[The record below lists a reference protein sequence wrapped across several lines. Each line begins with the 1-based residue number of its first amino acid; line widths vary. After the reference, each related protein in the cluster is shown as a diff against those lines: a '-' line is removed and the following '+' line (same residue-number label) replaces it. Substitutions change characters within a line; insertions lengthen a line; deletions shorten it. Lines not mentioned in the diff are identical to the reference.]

1 MEINSLLSTIS
12 ARPVKVK
19 EIIQAIEKLKT
30 NNSDLATFLSN
41 NPNIGVSEFEVASE
55 LLTQTTKFIETRIS
69 MNITKNIYDQHSII
83 YIILMLASTKSKS
96 DRNKLSKIYY
106 DVITNTSKFDI
117 FVKVVKNARKL
128 SGDSTILELFWLI
141 PLFSNLNVLMTID
154 YGKFIGEMKTI
165 NGGNATDTIEFT
177 TNGTITATQFTNV
190 NNVEKITLAN
200 GGNNITVGAKIFNIF

>member
-12 ARPVKVK
+12 ARPVRVK

-55 LLTQTTKFIETRIS
+55 LLTQTTKFIENRIS

-165 NGGNATDTIEFT
+165 NGGNDEFSLGYSFYVT
-177 TNGTITATQFTNV
+177 SDVLNLDKPAYKQFLVDGLKN
-190 NNVEKITLAN
+190 
-200 GGNNITVGAKIFNIF
+200 

>member
-12 ARPVKVK
+12 ARPVRVK

-30 NNSDLATFLSN
+30 NNSDLSTFLSN

-55 LLTQTTKFIETRIS
+55 LLTQTTKFIENRIS

-141 PLFSNLNVLMTID
+141 PLFSNLNVLTTID

-165 NGGNATDTIEFT
+165 NGGNDEFSLGYSFYVT
-177 TNGTITATQFTNV
+177 SDVLNLDKPAYKQFLVDGLKN
-190 NNVEKITLAN
+190 
-200 GGNNITVGAKIFNIF
+200 

>member
-1 MEINSLLSTIS
+1 MEINSLLSIIS
-12 ARPVKVK
+12 TRPVKVK

-55 LLTQTTKFIETRIS
+55 LLVQTTKFIETRIS

-141 PLFSNLNVLMTID
+141 PLFSNLNVLTTID

-165 NGGNATDTIEFT
+165 NGGNDEFSLGYSFYVT
-177 TNGTITATQFTNV
+177 SDVLNLDKPAYKQFLVDGLKN
-190 NNVEKITLAN
+190 
-200 GGNNITVGAKIFNIF
+200 

>member
-1 MEINSLLSTIS
+1 MEINSLLATIS
-12 ARPVKVK
+12 TKPVKVK

-30 NNSDLATFLSN
+30 NNSDLATFLNN

-55 LLTQTTKFIETRIS
+55 LLVQTTKFIENRIS

-96 DRNKLSKIYY
+96 DRNKLTKIYY

-141 PLFSNLNVLMTID
+141 PLFSNLKVLMTID

-165 NGGNATDTIEFT
+165 NGANDEFSLGYSFYVT
-177 TNGTITATQFTNV
+177 SDVLNLDKPAYKQFLVDGLKN
-190 NNVEKITLAN
+190 
-200 GGNNITVGAKIFNIF
+200 

>member
-1 MEINSLLSTIS
+1 MEINSLLSLIS
-12 ARPVKVK
+12 ARPVRAK
-19 EIIQAIEKLKT
+19 EIIKAIEKLKT

-41 NPNIGVSEFEVASE
+41 NPNIDVIEFDVASE
-55 LLTQTTKFIETRIS
+55 LLVQTTKFIENGIS

-141 PLFSNLNVLMTID
+141 PLFSNLNVLKTID

-165 NGGNATDTIEFT
+165 NGGNDEFSLGYSFYVT
-177 TNGTITATQFTNV
+177 SDVLNLDKPAYKQFLVDGLKN
-190 NNVEKITLAN
+190 
-200 GGNNITVGAKIFNIF
+200 

>member
-12 ARPVKVK
+12 ARPVRVK

-55 LLTQTTKFIETRIS
+55 LLAQTTKFIENRIS
-69 MNITKNIYDQHSII
+69 MNVTKNIYDQHSII

-141 PLFSNLNVLMTID
+141 PLFSNLNVLTTID
-154 YGKFIGEMKTI
+154 YSKFIGEMKTI
-165 NGGNATDTIEFT
+165 NGANDEFSLGYSFYVT
-177 TNGTITATQFTNV
+177 SDVLNLDKPAYKQFLVDGLKN
-190 NNVEKITLAN
+190 
-200 GGNNITVGAKIFNIF
+200 